1 MRNTVAKQLRKLVG
15 PMGHKASYRRIKRS
29 WNKIPSKDRF
39 GALNIAIGAV
49 AQKISEGGIQ

>member
-1 MRNTVAKQLRKLVG
+1 MRGTIAKQLRKLVG

-39 GALNIAIGAV
+39 GALSSAFGAV
-49 AQKISEGGIQ
+49 AKKISEGWFQ